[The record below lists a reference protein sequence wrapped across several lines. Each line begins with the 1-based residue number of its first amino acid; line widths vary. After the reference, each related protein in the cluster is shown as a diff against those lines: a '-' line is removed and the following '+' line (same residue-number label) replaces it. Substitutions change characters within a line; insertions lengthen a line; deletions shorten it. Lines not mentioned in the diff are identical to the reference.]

1 MYRCLTLLY
10 QKKYK
15 KYLYFFIFNDMIL
28 TNFDERGQMS
38 MKILITGANG
48 MLAKE
53 VREKFSEGNEIILT
67 DVAELDITNEKGVYD
82 FITKLKPEYIIN
94 CAAFTAV
101 DKAEECYEL
110 ADKINGDGPTNLAKA
125 AKSVGA
131 KLVHIS
137 TDYVFGGDL
146 DISKDYKEEDSKT
159 PVTVYGKTK
168 LHGEQGIENNMDE
181 YYIFRTAWLYG
192 IGGNNFVK
200 TMTKLGST
208 RDEINV
214 VSDQHGSPTYAKD
227 LTEIIYQAI
236 EKKIPYGV
244 YNATNEGYTTWYD
257 FTKEI
262 LDMQNIKCKV
272 KPVTTEEYIEMMK
285 ITQAKRPFNSQ
296 MSKQKL
302 AEQGIIVPEWKDG
315 LRRYLEEERTIN
327 EK

>member
-1 MYRCLTLLY
+1 
-10 QKKYK
+10 
-15 KYLYFFIFNDMIL
+15 
-28 TNFDERGQMS
+28 

-53 VREKFSEGNEIILT
+53 VKDKFSKGNELILT
-67 DVAELDITNEKGVYD
+67 DVAELDITDENAV
-82 FITKLKPEYIIN
+82 ITFVKKEEPELIIN

-125 AKSVGA
+125 AKIVGA

-137 TDYVFGGDL
+137 TDYVFGGSLDL
-146 DISKDYKEEDSKT
+146 SENYKEDDEKS

-168 LHGEQGIENNMDE
+168 LHGEQGIQENLDE

-192 IGGNNFVK
+192 VGGNNFVK
-200 TMTKLGST
+200 IMTKLGKE

-227 LTEIIYQAI
+227 LTEMIYQAV
-236 EKKIPYGV
+236 ENKIPYGV
-244 YNATNEGYTTWYD
+244 YHATNQGYTTWYD

-262 LDMQNIKCKV
+262 LKEQGIECKV
-272 KPVTTEEYIEMMK
+272 NPVTTEEYIKMMN
-285 ITQAKRPFNSQ
+285 IVQAKRPYNSKL
-296 MSKQKL
+296 SKEKL
-302 AEQGIIVPEWKDG
+302 ISQGVNVPEWKDG
-315 LRRYLEEERTIN
+315 LKRYLEEQKN
-327 EK
+327 FDMQ

>member
-1 MYRCLTLLY
+1 
-10 QKKYK
+10 
-15 KYLYFFIFNDMIL
+15 
-28 TNFDERGQMS
+28 

-53 VREKFSEGNEIILT
+53 VKDKFKEDNEIIST
-67 DVAELDITNEKGVYD
+67 DVEELDITNENAVFNY
-82 FITKLKPEYIIN
+82 INEIKPDYIIN
-94 CAAFTAV
+94 CAAYTAV
-101 DKAEECYEL
+101 DKAEENYEL

-125 AKSVGA
+125 AKNVGA

-146 DISKDYKEEDSKT
+146 DTSKDYKEDDAKA

-168 LHGEQGIENNMDE
+168 LHGEQGIENNMEE

-192 IGGNNFVK
+192 VGGNNFVK

-208 RDEINV
+208 REELNV

-227 LTEIIYQAI
+227 LAEMIYQAI
-236 EKKIPYGV
+236 EKKIPYGI
-244 YNATNEGYTTWYD
+244 YHATNEGYTTWYE

-262 LDMQNIKCKV
+262 LKMQNIECKV
-272 KPVTTEEYIEMMK
+272 NPVTTEEYIEMMK

-296 MSKQKL
+296 MSKNKL
-302 AEQGIIVPEWKDG
+302 KEQGIIIPDWKDG
-315 LRRYLEEERTIN
+315 LKRYLQEEN
-327 EK
+327 N

>member
-1 MYRCLTLLY
+1 
-10 QKKYK
+10 
-15 KYLYFFIFNDMIL
+15 
-28 TNFDERGQMS
+28 

-53 VREKFSEGNEIILT
+53 VKEKFEKGNEVVAT
-67 DVAELDITNEKGVYD
+67 DVANLDITNEKMVQEVVKKVRPD
-82 FITKLKPEYIIN
+82 YIIN
-94 CAAFTAV
+94 CAAYTAV
-101 DKAEECYEL
+101 DKAEDNYEL
-110 ADKINGDGPTNLAKA
+110 ADKINGDGPANLAKA
-125 AKSVGA
+125 AKANSA

-146 DISKDYKEEDSKT
+146 DISKDYKEDDLKA
-159 PVTVYGKTK
+159 PVTAYGKTK
-168 LHGEQGIENNMDE
+168 LHGEEEIQKNMEE

-200 TMTKLGST
+200 TMTKLGTT
-208 RDEINV
+208 RDEVNV

-236 EKKIPYGV
+236 EKKIPYGI
-244 YNATNEGYTTWYD
+244 YNATNQGYTTWYE

-262 LDMQNIKCKV
+262 FAEQGIQCKV
-272 KPVTTEEYIEMMK
+272 NPVTTEEYIAMMK

-296 MSKQKL
+296 LSKDKL
-302 AEQGIIVPEWKDG
+302 LKLGINIPDWKDG
-315 LRRYLEEERTIN
+315 LKRYLEEVKEN